1 MVSASIPDHHPL
13 RHLFGVLAERSFL
26 NYLRWDDLHV
36 TSYISDLLLRF
47 IDIDQLYNIRNRN
60 GDHVGTVMEM
70 LYESDVLLDA
80 SSFER
85 EQEVHQH
92 IGDFTLFMSGI
103 FPQYLQ
109 RIKSSG
115 MIHHGD
121 FLIDYIK
128 TGKRSY
134 SIAAEHTDQAS
145 KEDLSVWQKLS
156 DNFELCV
163 VGLDHVRSSLDHMQE
178 TRYLQARQRLVH

>member
-1 MVSASIPDHHPL
+1 MMSTSIPDDHPL

-26 NYLRWDDLHV
+26 HYLRWDDLHV
-36 TSYISDLLLRF
+36 TSYISELLMKF
-47 IDIDQLYNIRNRN
+47 IDMDRLYTIRNRN
-60 GDHVGTVMEM
+60 GEQVGTVMEM
-70 LYESDVLLDA
+70 LYESDVLLNA
-80 SSFER
+80 KSFEC
-85 EQEVHQH
+85 EHEIHQH

-134 SIAAEHTDQAS
+134 SIAAEHTGQAS
-145 KEDLSVWQKLS
+145 KEDLSVWQKLA

-163 VGLDHVRSSLDHMQE
+163 VGLDHVRSSLDHIQE

>member
-1 MVSASIPDHHPL
+1 MSTSIPNDHPL
-13 RHLFGVLAERSFL
+13 RHLFRSLVERSFL
-26 NYLRWDDLHV
+26 HYLRWDDLHV
-36 TSYISDLLLRF
+36 TSYISELLLKF
-47 IDIDQLYNIRNRN
+47 IDIDRLYTIRNRN
-60 GDHVGTVMEM
+60 GDQVGTVIEM
-70 LYESDVLLDA
+70 LYESDVLLEA

-92 IGDFTLFMSGI
+92 IGDFTLFMGGI
-103 FPQYLQ
+103 FPQHLR

-121 FLIDYIK
+121 FLIDYIR

-134 SIAAEHTDQAS
+134 SIAAEYKDHPPKANTSA
-145 KEDLSVWQKLS
+145 WQKLS

-163 VGLDHVRSSLDHMQE
+163 VGLDHVRSTLDHMQE
-178 TRYLQARQRLVH
+178 SRYLQVRQHLMH

>member
-1 MVSASIPDHHPL
+1 MMHASIRDNHPL
-13 RHLFGVLAERSFL
+13 RHFFGVLAEHSFL
-26 NYLRWDDLHV
+26 HYLRWDDLHV
-36 TSYISDLLLRF
+36 TSYISELLLKF
-47 IDIDQLYNIRNRN
+47 IDIDQLYTIRNRN
-60 GDHVGTVMEM
+60 GEQVGTVMEM

-103 FPQYLQ
+103 FPQCLQ

-134 SIAAEHTDQAS
+134 SIAAEYKDQAP
-145 KEDLSVWQKLS
+145 KEETSVWQKLA

-163 VGLDHVRSSLDHMQE
+163 VGLDHVRSTLDHMQE
-178 TRYLQARQRLVH
+178 TRYVQARQRLLH

>member
-1 MVSASIPDHHPL
+1 MMSTSIPDDHPL

-26 NYLRWDDLHV
+26 HYLRWDDLHV
-36 TSYISDLLLRF
+36 TSYISELLMKF
-47 IDIDQLYNIRNRN
+47 IDMDRLYTIRNRN
-60 GDHVGTVMEM
+60 GEQVGTVMEM
-70 LYESDVLLDA
+70 LYESDVLLNA
-80 SSFER
+80 KSFEC
-85 EQEVHQH
+85 EHEIHQH

-128 TGKRSY
+128 TGMAIVAKTHRTRFKGSP
-134 SIAAEHTDQAS
+134 IRT
-145 KEDLSVWQKLS
+145 K
-156 DNFELCV
+156 
-163 VGLDHVRSSLDHMQE
+163 SLNVYPPGPKTM
-178 TRYLQARQRLVH
+178 RLVW